1 MDWVMC
7 LLPMAVCFV
16 GVLFSVKV
24 SKKHKRILA
33 AAGVMLFLC
42 VAFGSLAVYRVQ
54 KITKP
59 IRESDTLAVA
69 EMNLNSFRGDVEMND
84 LQTDASTELYQAL
97 EEYLGKKLYLPCIN
111 QDTFDDEAKVWL
123 AFYADSRICLVNG
136 KKAYVFPGGKAVY
149 QEIEEILASVST
161 YTAVTVTAIDE
172 KNDFLMAEEKNGKL
186 YAFHKVSE
194 KLRTK
199 SGKQA
204 KLEDLAVGDE
214 LTVLSDGRVLL
225 SDPYQIENIYQ
236 IYT

>member
-42 VAFGSLAVYRVQ
+42 VTFGSLAVYRVQ

-111 QDTFDDEAKVWL
+111 QDTFDAGGQDVVLQFGSDDEAKVWL

-172 KNDFLMAEEKNGKL
+172 KNDFLMAEEKTGSYMRSTRFQKSCGQ
-186 YAFHKVSE
+186 KVES
-194 KLRTK
+194 KQSWKTLR
-199 SGKQA
+199 
-204 KLEDLAVGDE
+204 
-214 LTVLSDGRVLL
+214 
-225 SDPYQIENIYQ
+225 
-236 IYT
+236 

>member
-111 QDTFDDEAKVWL
+111 QDTFDAGGQDVVHSAATTRRRSGLRFMRTAESVWSTGKRHT
-123 AFYADSRICLVNG
+123 FFREERQFIRKSR
-136 KKAYVFPGGKAVY
+136 KF
-149 QEIEEILASVST
+149 
-161 YTAVTVTAIDE
+161 
-172 KNDFLMAEEKNGKL
+172 
-186 YAFHKVSE
+186 
-194 KLRTK
+194 
-199 SGKQA
+199 
-204 KLEDLAVGDE
+204 
-214 LTVLSDGRVLL
+214 
-225 SDPYQIENIYQ
+225 
-236 IYT
+236 